1 MPDSN
6 VQHHRIWLLSLVFR
20 FRFGGWLTGGIIFC
34 IMYGLFRYYTD
45 PAEVGVY
52 TTIFLSGMVAY
63 IVPIYAYIVE
73 RSEQAFDALEHLL
86 EADASQRRQ
95 WKSSLAHQ
103 SASWTAV
110 VAGAGIALGFGHV
123 MILGIARGG
132 SIGEA
137 FNDGSS
143 FMSSLATLCVWL
155 TMTTVTTSVTQNAFL
170 FYRLGRDHLRID
182 LLTARELVPLA
193 WVSVISTLAF
203 IGAQAMFTLLTL
215 DANSG
220 WETVVP
226 GFLGTAP
233 PMIPMFLL
241 PIWSTHRRLKIAK
254 HEELE
259 AVREQLE
266 LLRAGQAAPL
276 AELEKLSHL
285 NELLAYRRE
294 INGVSEWPFDLGAMS
309 RLGLY
314 LIIPPLTW
322 VGAALIE
329 NLVDTLL

>member
-63 IVPIYAYIVE
+63 IVPVYAYIIE

-86 EADASQRRQ
+86 EADASQRRE

-103 SASWTAV
+103 SASWTAMV
-110 VAGAGIALGFGHV
+110 VGAGITVGLGHV
-123 MILGIARGG
+123 MTMGLVRGG

-137 FNDGSS
+137 FHGSDAII
-143 FMSSLATLCVWL
+143 SSLATLCIWL
-155 TMTTVTTSVTQNAFL
+155 TMTTVTISVTQNAAL

-203 IGAQAMFTLLTL
+203 IGAQAMFTLLIL
-215 DANSG
+215 DEHSG
-220 WETVVP
+220 LETILP
-226 GFLGTAP
+226 GFLTTTPA
-233 PMIPMFLL
+233 MIAMFML
-241 PIWSTHRRLKIAK
+241 PIWSTHKRLKASK
-254 HEELE
+254 HQELV
-259 AVREQLE
+259 AVREQME
-266 LLRAGQAAPL
+266 LLRGGQAAPL
-276 AELEKLSHL
+276 AEPEKLSQL

-294 INGVSEWPFDLGAMS
+294 INDVSEWPFDLGAVS